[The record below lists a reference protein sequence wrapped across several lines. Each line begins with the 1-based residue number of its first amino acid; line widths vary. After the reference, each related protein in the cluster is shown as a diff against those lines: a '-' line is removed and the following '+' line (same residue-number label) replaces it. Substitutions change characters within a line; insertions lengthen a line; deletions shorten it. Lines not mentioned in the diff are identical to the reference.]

1 MAGPS
6 ASGQTRRWRRMSAVI
21 VVTALT
27 MSAQAAKAQVLEIGA
42 DGAVTTYDRPSQ
54 FLSEG
59 ATPLN
64 RQTAT
69 TSGAKSSVTA
79 LTGAADAAGLSAD
92 LVEAVAWRESRLRP
106 RVVSSA
112 GAVGEM
118 QLMPGTARA
127 LGVDP
132 YDTAQNYFGGA
143 KYLNQMLQR
152 YDGDIVRALAA
163 YNAGPGAVDR
173 YGGLPPFKE
182 TRAYVAAIMDW
193 LSQRA
198 EADDGR

>member
-21 VVTALT
+21 AVTALT

-69 TSGAKSSVTA
+69 TSGAKSSVAA
-79 LTGAADAAGLSAD
+79 LTGAADAVGLSAD

>member
-1 MAGPS
+1 M
-6 ASGQTRRWRRMSAVI
+6 ASGLSRRIGAVI
-21 VVTALT
+21 AMASLVMIAQTAE
-27 MSAQAAKAQVLEIGA
+27 AQVLEIGA
-42 DGAVTTYDRPSQ
+42 DGAVTTYDRPAQ
-54 FLSEG
+54 FLSGG
-59 ATPLN
+59 ATPLT
-64 RQTAT
+64 RQAPAT
-69 TSGAKSSVTA
+69 PAVRLPMIA
-79 LTGAADAAGLSAD
+79 LTGAADAVGLSAD

-106 RVVSSA
+106 RVVSRA

-118 QLMPGTARA
+118 QLMPGTARD

-143 KYLNQMLQR
+143 TYLNQMLQR
-152 YDGDIVRALAA
+152 YDGDIVKALAA